1 MRKHDDQVTE
11 WFNSSFGNPDSNASY
26 YEEWLGRFAGLECE
40 SLIPIQMDLSSRRTW
55 GRVTGRRYALL
66 KYNYDVDPVFE
77 VVDLKTGLTTKETE
91 YIKDNLESFKTEEE

>member
-1 MRKHDDQVTE
+1 MQKHDLITAWLKERFDCKDENYFDE
-11 WFNSSFGNPDSNASY
+11 WRA
-26 YEEWLGRFAGLECE
+26 RFAGLDCE
-40 SLIPIQMDLSSRRTW
+40 TQIPHQMDLSSRRAW
-55 GRVTGRRYALL
+55 GRVTGRRYAII

>member
-1 MRKHDDQVTE
+1 
-11 WFNSSFGNPDSNASY
+11 
-26 YEEWLGRFAGLECE
+26 
-40 SLIPIQMDLSSRRTW
+40 MDLSSRRTW